1 MSDEQQLDDSDFGRP
16 GIEKASGYAPMEM
29 AVPDPDPEPA
39 LTDRDLAHFTR
50 PPPPEPEVRE
60 YTDQQTGEKPPDNEV
75 VEPERAADDLR
86 NIRDAERRA
95 AQERDNRD
103 LAEALDQLQRDAL
116 AATGQPQ
123 PQPPAQPEAQ
133 QQTEPDLSLQPEAA
147 YEQAQQQ
154 IAEADREIEKFLA
167 NPAVRSRVEFE
178 LGQVQQQAAAQ
189 VQAAQTAY
197 TQAVT
202 ANAVAALGVLTAQ
215 FPEFAGMSGAQLEGA
230 LKVSNPQR
238 AEAFRNLVGQVNTV
252 VGAYQQQAAQQQ
264 QQQQALH
271 AQQYERAQ
279 DTFRQYAAEQ
289 DARVMANDPP
299 ETVAAIRHAFV
310 AEAKAAG
317 ISEKELATV
326 NNTNS
331 AMRHSF
337 VQNLLADGMRYRLA
351 QRSVSR
357 AVNRPVPQVQPPG
370 ISEPARSD
378 DGQVAALWTKLN
390 SNNQG
395 LPGLRNAAEL
405 VAARRRA
412 RG

>member
-1 MSDEQQLDDSDFGRP
+1 MAESEELLTGRE
-16 GIEKASGYAPMEM
+16 GIEASQGYTPM
-29 AVPDPDPEPA
+29 PEPTPSETA
-39 LTDRDLAHFTR
+39 DEPLRDDLVRHIDRPNQPEPVERVYQDADGSGRRRDEHETVPVQRASDDLAAI
-50 PPPPEPEVRE
+50 RE
-60 YTDQQTGEKPPDNEV
+60 QEK
-75 VEPERAADDLR
+75 
-86 NIRDAERRA
+86 AELEKQHNA
-95 AQERDNRD
+95 ELN
-103 LAEALDQLQRDAL
+103 EALNYLKAQVEAP
-116 AATGQPQ
+116 AGQPQ
-123 PQPPAQPEAQ
+123 QAQPAEAQ
-133 QQTEPDLSLQPEAA
+133 QQQPEIEQPQPELDP
-147 YEQAQQQ
+147 EQAQQQ

-178 LGQVQQQAAAQ
+178 LAQVQQQAAAQ

-357 AVNRPVPQVQPPG
+357 AVNRPVPQVQRPG
-370 ISEPARSD
+370 VSQPSNGD
-378 DGQVAALWTKLN
+378 DSAYASLERQ
-390 SNNQG
+390 
-395 LPGLRNAAEL
+395 LRGKELSAKQAAEL
-405 VAARRRA
+405 VMARRVA
-412 RG
+412 RS

>member
-1 MSDEQQLDDSDFGRP
+1 MADSEELLTGSEPLERNLGYTPMPEPTPSETADEPLRDDLVRHIDRPNQPEPVERVYQDADGSGRRRDEHETVPVERASDDLAAIREQ
-16 GIEKASGYAPMEM
+16 EKAELEKQHNAE
-29 AVPDPDPEPA
+29 
-39 LTDRDLAHFTR
+39 LT
-50 PPPPEPEVRE
+50 
-60 YTDQQTGEKPPDNEV
+60 
-75 VEPERAADDLR
+75 
-86 NIRDAERRA
+86 
-95 AQERDNRD
+95 
-103 LAEALDQLQRDAL
+103 EALNYLKAQVEAP
-116 AATGQPQ
+116 AGPQ
-123 PQPPAQPEAQ
+123 QAQPAEAQ
-133 QQTEPDLSLQPEAA
+133 QQQPEIEQPQPELDP
-147 YEQAQQQ
+147 EQAQQQ
-154 IAEADREIEKFLA
+154 IAEADREIEAFLA
-167 NPAVRSRVEFE
+167 NPAVRSRVEYE

-189 VQAAQTAY
+189 VQQAKQTYEAGLAQNAATAL
-197 TQAVT
+197 A
-202 ANAVAALGVLTAQ
+202 VLTAE
-215 FPEFAGMSGAQLEGA
+215 FPEYAGMSGAQLEGA

-238 AEAFRNLVGQVNTV
+238 AEAFRQRVGQVNTV
-252 VGAYQQQAAQQQ
+252 VGAIQREVAQHQ
-264 QQQQALH
+264 QQQQALQ

-310 AEAKAAG
+310 AEAKAAE

-357 AVNRPVPQVQPPG
+357 AVNRPVPQVQRPG

-395 LPGLRNAAEL
+395 LSGLRNAAEL
-405 VAARRRA
+405 VTARRRA
-412 RG
+412 RS